1 MSKTRIIGKKEAE
14 ELLTM
19 ADCIDAMEQ
28 TLRDISAGHTAMLQ
42 RSMMPQPKGNK
53 FALMAADNQQQG
65 ICGVKAIVFP
75 GAEARAN
82 GTNQGIV
89 PLFDGNTGA
98 LLAIVDA
105 ECITAVR
112 TAASSAAAARIL
124 AREDS
129 ETLAILGAGRIGRLH
144 IQAVRQARP
153 IRRVLVWN
161 RTPERAEQCC
171 RWAKEAFGLE
181 AVVCR
186 EARQAAEQA
195 DIICTVTQAKEPI
208 LQGEWL
214 KPGAHINAVG
224 ACAPNARELDTLAV
238 QRSRIYLDQREAAL
252 RDGGDLAIP
261 LAEGRLPMEN
271 IVGEVGQVLLG
282 QIPGRRS
289 PEEITLFESVGIA
302 VEDLA
307 AAYLIYQKACR
318 QGLGVEV
325 EI

>member
-1 MSKTRIIGKKEAE
+1 MNKTRIIGRKEAE

-28 TLRDISAGHTAMLQ
+28 TLRDISAGQTAMLQ
-42 RSMMPQPKGNK
+42 RSMMPQPKDNK
-53 FALMAADNQQQG
+53 FALMAADNRQQG

-75 GAEARAN
+75 GAEARAK

-89 PLFDGNTGA
+89 PLFDSNTGA

-112 TAASSAAAARIL
+112 TAASSAAATRIL
-124 AREDS
+124 ARQDS
-129 ETLAILGAGRIGRLH
+129 QTLAVLGAGRIGRLH
-144 IQAVRQARP
+144 IQAICQVRP

-161 RTPERAEQCC
+161 RTPEKAEQCC
-171 RWAKEAFGLE
+171 QWAQEAFGIE
-181 AVVCR
+181 AQACS
-186 EARQAAEQA
+186 EARQAVEQA
-195 DIICTVTQAKEPI
+195 DVVCTVTQAKEPI

-224 ACAPNARELDTLAV
+224 ACAGNARELDAQAV
-238 QRSRIYLDQREAAL
+238 CRSRVYLDQREAAL
-252 RDGGDLAIP
+252 RDGGDLAI
-261 LAEGRLPMEN
+261 LLSQGLLPMEN
-271 IVGEVGQVLLG
+271 IIGEAGQVLLG
-282 QIPGRRS
+282 QVPGRQG

-307 AAYLIYQKACR
+307 AAQLIYEKACR
-318 QGLGVEV
+318 QGVGVEV

>member
-1 MSKTRIIGKKEAE
+1 MNKTRIIGRKEAE
-14 ELLTM
+14 QLLTM
-19 ADCIDAMEQ
+19 PDCIDAMEQ
-28 TLRDISAGHTAMLQ
+28 TLRDISAGQTAMLQ
-42 RSMMPQPKGNK
+42 RSMLPQPQDNK
-53 FALMAADNQQQG
+53 FALMAASNRQQG

-75 GAEARAN
+75 GPQAKAQ

-89 PLFDGNTGA
+89 PLFDCNTGA

-112 TAASSAAAARIL
+112 TAASSAAATRVL
-124 AREDS
+124 ARPDS

-144 IQAVRQARP
+144 IQAICQARP

-161 RTPERAEQCC
+161 RTPEKAEQCC
-171 RWAKEAFGLE
+171 QWAREAFGLE
-181 AVVCR
+181 AQACP
-186 EARQAAEQA
+186 EARQAVEQA
-195 DIICTVTQAKEPI
+195 DIVCTITQAKEPI
-208 LQGEWL
+208 LQGQWL

-224 ACAPNARELDTLAV
+224 ACSGNARELDTQAV
-238 QRSRIYLDQREAAL
+238 QRGRIYLDQREAAL

-261 LAEGRLPMEN
+261 LAAGQLSMDS
-271 IVGEVGQVLLG
+271 IIGEVGQVLLG
-282 QIPGRRS
+282 QIPGRQS

-307 AAYLIYQKACR
+307 AAQLIYQKACR

>member
-1 MSKTRIIGKKEAE
+1 MNKTRIIGRKEAE

-19 ADCIDAMEQ
+19 EDCIQAMEQ
-28 TLRDISAGHTAMLQ
+28 TLRDISAGQTAMLQ
-42 RSMMPQPKGNK
+42 RSMLPQPQDNK
-53 FALMAADNQQQG
+53 FALMAAGNRQQG

-75 GAEARAN
+75 GPQAR
-82 GTNQGIV
+82 GTSQGIV
-89 PLFDGNTGA
+89 PLFDCNTGA

-112 TAASSAAAARIL
+112 TAASSAAATRIL
-124 AREDS
+124 ARPES

-144 IQAVRQARP
+144 IQAIRQVRP

-161 RTPERAEQCC
+161 RTPEKAEQCC
-171 RWAKEAFGLE
+171 QWAREAFGLE
-181 AVVCR
+181 AQACP
-186 EARQAAEQA
+186 EARQAVEQA
-195 DIICTVTQAKEPI
+195 DIVCTITQAREPI
-208 LQGEWL
+208 LQGQWL

-224 ACAPNARELDTLAV
+224 ACSGNARELDTQAV

-252 RDGGDLAIP
+252 RDGGDIAIP
-261 LAEGRLPMEN
+261 LAAGQLAMEN
-271 IVGEVGQVLLG
+271 IIGEVGQVPLG
-282 QIPGRRS
+282 QVPGRQS
-289 PEEITLFESVGIA
+289 PAEITLFESVGIA

-307 AAYLIYQKACR
+307 AAQLIYQKACR

>member
-252 RDGGDLAIP
+252 RDGGDIAIP
-261 LAEGRLPMEN
+261 LAAGELSMEN
-271 IVGEVGQVLLG
+271 IVGEAGQVLLG